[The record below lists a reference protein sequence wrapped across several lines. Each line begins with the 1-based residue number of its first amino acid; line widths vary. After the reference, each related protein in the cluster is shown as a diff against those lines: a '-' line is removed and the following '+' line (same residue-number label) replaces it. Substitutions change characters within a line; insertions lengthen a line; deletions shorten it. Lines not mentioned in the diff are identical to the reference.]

1 MSKKLNLKEFKFLI
15 YGLGKSGQ
23 SVVKFFKKKKISNF
37 SIWDDK
43 QKVRSLFKKYVTN
56 NLTKSLKEV
65 DYIVLSPGI
74 NIIDKIH
81 KKTLYKFKYKI
92 LTDIDLV
99 YLYNSDF
106 KSIVVTGTNGKST
119 TCKIIEHLL
128 KNSNFKTKLGG
139 NIGTPILDL
148 DIKKNTFLVI
158 EASSFQLSHS
168 KFIKPN
174 YAIFLNFTNDHI
186 DWHRSKNNYL
196 KSKLKIFKLQD
207 KNDCALI
214 NNDLKKI
221 FRKSKFSSILI
232 TNKKKEYMKLKSKI
246 KNEYLKSNA
255 NDENMNFAFTL
266 AKLLKIKNETF
277 LNSMNTFVG
286 LDHRYEIFFEKRNTI
301 FINDSKATS
310 LKASERALAGS
321 KNIYWIVGGL
331 PKIHDEINFKEVK
344 QNIIKSY
351 IIGKHIFFFKNKL
364 KNKIKFLVS
373 KNLKKAVIDA
383 IKDSILNKNK
393 KNIILFSPG
402 AASFDQFE
410 NFEKRGEEFKKLSK
424 IYAKKYL

>member
-15 YGLGKSGQ
+15 YGLGRSGQ
-23 SVVKFFKKKKISNF
+23 SVVKFFKKKKVSNF
-37 SIWDDK
+37 SVWDDK
-43 QKVRSLFKKYVTN
+43 QEVRSKFKKYVTN
-56 NLTKSLKEV
+56 NLIKSLKEV

-81 KKTLYKFKYKI
+81 KKTLYKFKHKI

-148 DIKKNTFLVI
+148 DIKKNIFLVT

-186 DWHRSKNNYL
+186 DWHGSKNKYL
-196 KSKLKIFKLQD
+196 KSKLKIFHLQD
-207 KNDCALI
+207 INDYALI

-232 TNKKKEYMKLKSKI
+232 TNKRKEYMKLKSKI

-255 NDENMNFAFTL
+255 NDENMNFVFTL
-266 AKLLKIKNETF
+266 AKLLKIANETF
-277 LNSMNTFVG
+277 LKSMNTFVG

-310 LKASERALAGS
+310 LKASELALGGS

-331 PKIHDEINFKEVK
+331 PKIHDKINLKEVK

-373 KNLKKAVIDA
+373 KNLKKAVTDA

-393 KNIILFSPG
+393 KNVILFSPG
-402 AASFDQFE
+402 AASFDQFK
-410 NFEKRGEEFKKLSK
+410 NFEKRGEVFKKLSK